1 MTSNIFATLFNF
13 NKLHMFGIRNPRT
26 ARDTRA
32 TNYLRINASA
42 HFLVVRESLFN
53 MTMGGGGV
61 AMKVLR
67 GAPKIC
73 ILYTQKDGGLI
84 KKIEPL
90 ARGATKISSFEFQYL
105 HLPPLSC

>member
-13 NKLHMFGIRNPRT
+13 NKLHMCGIRNPRT

-32 TNYLRINASA
+32 TNYLRINASG
-42 HFLVVRESLFN
+42 HFLVARESLFN
-53 MTMGGGGV
+53 MTMEGGV

-84 KKIEPL
+84 KKN
-90 ARGATKISSFEFQYL
+90 
-105 HLPPLSC
+105 